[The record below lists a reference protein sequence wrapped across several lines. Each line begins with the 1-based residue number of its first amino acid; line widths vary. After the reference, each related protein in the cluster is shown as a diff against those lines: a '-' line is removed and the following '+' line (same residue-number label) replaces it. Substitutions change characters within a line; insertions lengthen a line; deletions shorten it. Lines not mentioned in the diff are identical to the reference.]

1 MREKFARLPAPLQKQ
16 TVIRVVGGT
25 VFLFLFAV
33 ILIGFRDFYFSLPC
47 LLFAGFLLISGLKLC
62 YNSLA
67 GDYMCVQG
75 VCGGIET
82 AGIRKRIRS
91 ILVGLEGSTLKIPV
105 RQGMKALS
113 VGDTVIIYLSDRTPV
128 YEQEGGYMICSYY
141 ALGMEKRGNRNE
153 CG

>member
-1 MREKFARLPAPLQKQ
+1 MRERFCGLPEPLQKQ
-16 TVIRVVGGT
+16 AAVRIAGGML
-25 VFLFLFAV
+25 FLFLFAA

-47 LLFAGFLLISGLKLC
+47 LLFSGFLLISGLKLC

-75 VCGGIET
+75 ICEGIET
-82 AGIRKRIRS
+82 TGIRKRIKG
-91 ILVGLEGSTLKIPV
+91 ILVRLEGNKLRIPV
-105 RQGMKALS
+105 RQGMKKLS

-128 YEQEGGYMICSYY
+128 YEQDGDYMICSYY
-141 ALGMEKRGNRNE
+141 ALGMEKRGNQDE